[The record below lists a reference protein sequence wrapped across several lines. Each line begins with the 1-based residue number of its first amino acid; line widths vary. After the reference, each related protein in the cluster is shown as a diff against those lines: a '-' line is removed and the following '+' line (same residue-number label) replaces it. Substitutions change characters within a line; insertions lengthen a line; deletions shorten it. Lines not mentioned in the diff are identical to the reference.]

1 MQQFAFLVQ
10 FPMTFK
16 GLSGGLQ
23 QLAFAAANEIV
34 PKKNRGQTLA
44 FMSFVSIPGSC
55 FGGPIGML
63 DFDEPFACQD

>member
-1 MQQFAFLVQ
+1 
-10 FPMTFK
+10 MTFK
-16 GLSGGLQ
+16 GLSGGVQ

-55 FGGPIGML
+55 FGGPIGTL
-63 DFDEPFACQD
+63 GVDDQYASKKTNSSVLSV